1 MHKGRWTKWVESFNS
16 YRLGYLSKRKAYP
29 KQKFA
34 RMASA
39 FCDWNE
45 SHKCPTFAGWRK
57 CTMEENGV
65 IWNLINLYFFSIIL
79 LLYCFFHSSL
89 IIGIYYPNLHIF
101 PPLQYETPFSILYP
115 LCFDSI
121 VLYTKFL
128 KMIGKIHVVFLL
140 KFWSL
145 KMWVWRVI
153 SVACCLIS
161 STKNSYFQ

>member
-1 MHKGRWTKWVESFNS
+1 MCKRLHKGRWTKWVESFNS

-65 IWNLINLYFFSIIL
+65 IWNLINLYFFFNHSVIIL
-79 LLYCFFHSSL
+79 L
-89 IIGIYYPNLHIF
+89 
-101 PPLQYETPFSILYP
+101 FSFLPYNRDIL
-115 LCFDSI
+115 S
-121 VLYTKFL
+121 KFTY
-128 KMIGKIHVVFLL
+128 
-140 KFWSL
+140 
-145 KMWVWRVI
+145 
-153 SVACCLIS
+153 IS
-161 STKNSYFQ
+161 SITVWDSFQFYIHYVLIALFCIQNFWKW